1 MLCVPIPAT
10 VPTDGGDATL
20 VETAKRS
27 FPMKKKSAARH
38 DDHAWFCLADSESC
52 RLLCGSVNK
61 QHACHIDEIETFAN
75 TLPEQPHFHEKT
87 GAGTSHNVEERERRF
102 AGEIIAWLQKKARE
116 RSIAELAILA
126 PPRLLG
132 VLRMVP
138 LESLKG
144 HVDELKGDLMPLNA
158 GQLAEH
164 PTIRQ
169 LLGAK

>member
-1 MLCVPIPAT
+1 
-10 VPTDGGDATL
+10 
-20 VETAKRS
+20 
-27 FPMKKKSAARH
+27 MKKKSSARH

-61 QHACHIDEIETFAN
+61 QHTCHIDEIEVFTN
-75 TLPEQPHFHEKT
+75 TLPQQEHIRPMT
-87 GAGTSHNVEERERRF
+87 GAGTTHVVEERERRF
-102 AGEIIAWLQKKARE
+102 AGEIIAWLQKKVRE
-116 RSIAELAILA
+116 RSIPDLAILA

-144 HVDELKGDLMPLNA
+144 HIDELKGDLMPLNT
-158 GQLAEH
+158 GQLATH

-169 LLGAK
+169 LLGAT

>member
-1 MLCVPIPAT
+1 
-10 VPTDGGDATL
+10 
-20 VETAKRS
+20 
-27 FPMKKKSAARH
+27 MKNKSSARH

-52 RLLCGSVNK
+52 RLLCGSVTK
-61 QHACHIDEIETFAN
+61 QHTCHVDEIDVFKN
-75 TLPEQPHFHEKT
+75 PLPEQEHVRPMT
-87 GAGTSHNVEERERRF
+87 GAGATHHVEERERRF
-102 AGEIIAWLQKKARE
+102 AGEVIAWLQKEARQ
-116 RSIAELAILA
+116 RAIADLAILA